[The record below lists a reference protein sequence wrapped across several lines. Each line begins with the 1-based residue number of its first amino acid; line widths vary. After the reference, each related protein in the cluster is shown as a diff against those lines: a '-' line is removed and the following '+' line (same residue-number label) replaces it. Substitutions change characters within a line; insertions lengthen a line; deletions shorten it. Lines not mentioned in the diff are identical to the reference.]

1 MADPRSLGRWARL
14 ALAFGAF
21 GATLAGWCA
30 FAVESHGVSAA
41 PSRAWPGLAPIASG
55 DARIDALPPMV
66 TALTPSPRARNARRP
81 IPVAVTRSSR

>member
-55 DARIDALPPMV
+55 DAPRPVV
-66 TALTPSPRARNARRP
+66 TVVAPSPRARNARRP